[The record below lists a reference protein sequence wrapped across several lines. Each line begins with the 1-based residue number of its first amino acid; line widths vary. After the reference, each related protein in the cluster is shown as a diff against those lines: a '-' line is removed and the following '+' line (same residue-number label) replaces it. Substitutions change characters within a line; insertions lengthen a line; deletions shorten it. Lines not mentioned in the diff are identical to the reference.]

1 MEDTTYAS
9 LNSTLGEYTGLG
21 LHCHA
26 HSCITDIP
34 NHPSVPNHLNVH
46 LACRYCGPTTCSSLR
61 MWYCEGYHVLY
72 CYGLNQ
78 MLMII
83 EIITVIGGGDSVH
96 GEMWKRC
103 ISFFFLLSEITQ
115 VAREMAQQAGE
126 SAGQVCG
133 PEPPS
138 QHLSKK
144 TSVAVCMWCSS
155 AEG

>member
-1 MEDTTYAS
+1 MSISVTFCLHGNQFLCVYKGNGRMGRWWRIPLMHHWTAHWENIQAWVYIVMHTVASQTSLTT
-9 LNSTLGEYTGLG
+9 
-21 LHCHA
+21 
-26 HSCITDIP
+26 
-34 NHPSVPNHLNVH
+34 PSVPSHLTIH
-46 LACRYCGPTTCSSLR
+46 LACRHCGPTTCSSLR

-115 VAREMAQQAGE
+115 VAREMAQ
-126 SAGQVCG
+126 
-133 PEPPS
+133 
-138 QHLSKK
+138 
-144 TSVAVCMWCSS
+144 
-155 AEG
+155 